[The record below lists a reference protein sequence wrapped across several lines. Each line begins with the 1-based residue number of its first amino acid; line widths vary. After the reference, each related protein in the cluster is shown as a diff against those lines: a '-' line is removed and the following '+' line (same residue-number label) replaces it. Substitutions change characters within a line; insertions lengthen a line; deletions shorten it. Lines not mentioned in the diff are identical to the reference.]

1 MQNPI
6 GLTLY
11 FPGDRTLFHA
21 INRFAAHTPWLHEAM
36 LDYATY
42 GVILFAGLLLLGW
55 WVARSTGDLVK
66 VAAAF
71 WAPAAM
77 LVALGLNQ
85 IWVHA
90 FREPRP
96 YTLLSSHVLVL
107 AHRSSDYSFPS
118 DHAVMAG
125 AVAAGLILVSRRL
138 GLVAVVAAL
147 LLAFARVYIGAH
159 WPGDVIV
166 GLLWGAVIALVGFK
180 LLERPL
186 VALVGYL
193 VRTPLRPVLVAR
205 GGGAGEPVSAGTGRA

>member
-11 FPGDRTLFHA
+11 FPGDRTLFQA

-85 IWVHA
+85 RWVHA
-90 FREPRP
+90 FREPRH

-205 GGGAGEPVSAGTGRA
+205 AGGAGEPVSAGTGRA